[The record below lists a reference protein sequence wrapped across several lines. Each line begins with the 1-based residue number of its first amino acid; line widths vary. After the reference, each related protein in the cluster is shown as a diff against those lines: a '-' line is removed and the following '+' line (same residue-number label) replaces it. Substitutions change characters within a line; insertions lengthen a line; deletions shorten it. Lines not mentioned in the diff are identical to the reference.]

1 MKGLL
6 VKAEMYRFD
15 SKGNRKTT
23 QFEHRNQM
31 RKAVYSK
38 HIDRQ
43 YHPRCLDYEREWEW
57 KQGPQ
62 VENWFEKAR

>member
-43 YHPRCLDYEREWEW
+43 YHPR
-57 KQGPQ
+57 
-62 VENWFEKAR
+62 